1 MIANGS
7 GIGPMRALIQERHY
21 QKHTMGY
28 LVGPSE
34 LFFGIRR
41 RDLDF
46 LYQDE
51 FMKYKQS
58 GTLSALYLACSREQM
73 HKIYVQHMVAKHAE
87 HVWKLL
93 QRGGHIYICGGSS
106 MRAEVEQVLKAIAS
120 RQVGADGVEDFMSK
134 LAKDGR
140 YVQEAFDANHVMN
153 SN

>member
-7 GIGPMRALIQERHY
+7 GIAPMRALLQERHY
-21 QKHTMGY
+21 QKQTLGY

-51 FMKYKQS
+51 LVYYKQS

-87 HVWKLL
+87 QIWKLL
-93 QRGGHIYICGGSS
+93 LRGAHIYVCGGTS
-106 MRAEVEQVLKAIAS
+106 MRTEVDQALRAIAS
-120 RQVGADGVEDFMSK
+120 R
-134 LAKDGR
+134 
-140 YVQEAFDANHVMN
+140 
-153 SN
+153 